1 MEDSPPTRRPTGADL
16 ENDDDRDL
24 VRRVQRGD
32 DAAFRDLVARYEGR
46 LLVLAR
52 RLIGDVQRAEDI
64 VQDAFLKAYSKI
76 GGFGFGSTFYT
87 WIYRITVNTASD
99 LRKSEARRKA
109 ASLDDE
115 RLGSSLSG
123 PNPGPEHAVSTSEQR
138 QIVRREIDRLSP
150 KLSTILRLR
159 ELEGLT
165 YEEIAGVLG
174 VAKGTVESRLF
185 RAREK
190 LRERLKEAL

>member
-1 MEDSPPTRRPTGADL
+1 L
-16 ENDDDRDL
+16 EHNDDRNL

-32 DAAFRDLVARYEGR
+32 DTAFRDLVDRYEGR

-52 RLIGDVQRAEDI
+52 RLIGDAQRAEDI

-99 LRKSEARRKA
+99 LRKSEARRRT
-109 ASLDDE
+109 ASLDDD

-123 PNPGPEHAVSTSEQR
+123 PNPGPEHAVSARERQ

-190 LRERLKEAL
+190 LRERLKEVL